1 MKNIAK
7 EKVLVH
13 FGSSFPT
20 SLYLQTSF
28 PKISASGLFY
38 MIGRGFDACLLHKFK
53 LGSLAIDFF

>member
-53 LGSLAIDFF
+53 LAL